1 MMSLQEM
8 AEFIKI
14 DTSGC
19 HGNSGMSKKQ
29 AGPVDRIQRTEKN
42 RWPNIWPGLCM
53 YILMKRDMSAR
64 LFLLCQIC
72 GFMCNYKSINNQRS
86 RRSKTIIYAHCAFS
100 SLSDHCGSQHQT
112 PRLIWWLSTK
122 PSIQQTINIS
132 PLTQFLKLVL
142 TTLVSLNLK
151 YGASSAQSLT
161 LILTGLFFLFFSF
174 TCGASSVSHA
184 TPSFT
189 ASTWARTVT
198 RTVRKTT
205 RYLKTPKSMDRL
217 IK

>member
-1 MMSLQEM
+1 MSLQEM

-86 RRSKTIIYAHCAFS
+86 RRSETI
-100 SLSDHCGSQHQT
+100 
-112 PRLIWWLSTK
+112 LIK
-122 PSIQQTINIS
+122 VIQLKRINIS
-132 PLTQFLKLVL
+132 FIHSLKIRLKCYY
-142 TTLVSLNLK
+142 TITIYSRMIFK
-151 YGASSAQSLT
+151 YG
-161 LILTGLFFLFFSF
+161 I
-174 TCGASSVSHA
+174 
-184 TPSFT
+184 T
-189 ASTWARTVT
+189 ACLSDVHYR
-198 RTVRKTT
+198 
-205 RYLKTPKSMDRL
+205 
-217 IK
+217 